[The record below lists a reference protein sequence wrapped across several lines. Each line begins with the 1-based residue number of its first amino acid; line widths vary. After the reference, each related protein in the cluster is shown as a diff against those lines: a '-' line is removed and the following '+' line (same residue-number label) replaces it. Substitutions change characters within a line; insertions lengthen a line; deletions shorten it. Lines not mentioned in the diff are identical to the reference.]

1 MRKYII
7 LLAVVLTGVVAVNA
21 QNKEELP
28 PAEDRAQM
36 QTEFMTEK
44 LELSEEQ
51 VPQVLT
57 INLAAAKKMDE
68 VMSLTDKMKK
78 FKAFRSAMMEK
89 DEALKEVLSKDQ
101 FKLYKKSKDEMKKKI
116 KEKRKENKN

>member
-7 LLAVVLTGVVAVNA
+7 LLAVVLTGIVAVNA
-21 QNKEELP
+21 QNREDLP
-28 PAEDRAQM
+28 PAEERAQM

-44 LELSEEQ
+44 LTLSEEQ

-57 INLAAAKKMDE
+57 INLTAAKKMDE

-89 DEALKEVLSKDQ
+89 DEALKDVLSKDQ
-101 FKLYKKSKDEMKKKI
+101 FKLYKKSKEEMKKMI
-116 KEKRKENKN
+116 KEKRKENKK

>member
-21 QNKEELP
+21 QNKEDLP

-44 LELSEEQ
+44 LELSEDQ

-57 INLAAAKKMDE
+57 INLTAAKKIDE
-68 VMSLTDKMKK
+68 VMQLTNKMKK

-89 DEALKEVLSKDQ
+89 DEALKDILTKDQ
-101 FKLYKKSKDEMKKKI
+101 FKLYKESKEEMKKAI
-116 KEKRKENKN
+116 KQKRKENQQ